1 MTESIYPDWLL
12 RFIIFKFALN
22 AFNID
27 MDSYVRFL
35 ETYFP
40 IFLIS
45 FEKKIKDSSCL

>member
-1 MTESIYPDWLL
+1 MTESIYPHWLL

-22 AFNID
+22 AFNVD

-40 IFLIS
+40 IF
-45 FEKKIKDSSCL
+45 FN